1 MVIKEKKKTNK
12 TKKQNGGLIGDNS
25 KQNISLSKSPLA
37 TIFSFFRPKQNIRN
51 FIAKTSNRILW
62 KDEREKFIKDI
73 KKLLMSPKYQQNIPV
88 FYGNMSFYNKSNGYN
103 EYICKIVRSFSSK
116 KRIFIINPFAEL
128 VYRFCTL
135 LIEKKVSGRLIEQVK
150 SLLKKLL
157 KLDVFNGFPKIIY
170 LPYGIRFCIVKNSD
184 GIEEVITS
192 TNNTSRCD
200 ILYGCSLMMSAE
212 IREENL
218 PSEQDI
224 IEFYNIL
231 GFDIDLWKVYI
242 SVNKNEYNK
251 INKNRK
257 LFQDKYFE
265 GVVDL
270 LLKLYLLKEKI
281 KHLNSTYSNK
291 HNRIAVKLQQNDAN
305 KTIILLQLNQILT
318 ISNSDIPQLQN
329 LYNYVKSTLQ
339 QQNINLL
346 ELTIQLIQYI
356 NNLIKSKPEQ
366 LQRFL
371 SFLETKPNEKETIL
385 EILNI

>member
-1 MVIKEKKKTNK
+1 
-12 TKKQNGGLIGDNS
+12 
-25 KQNISLSKSPLA
+25 
-37 TIFSFFRPKQNIRN
+37 
-51 FIAKTSNRILW
+51 
-62 KDEREKFIKDI
+62 
-73 KKLLMSPKYQQNIPV
+73 
-88 FYGNMSFYNKSNGYN
+88 
-103 EYICKIVRSFSSK
+103 
-116 KRIFIINPFAEL
+116 
-128 VYRFCTL
+128 
-135 LIEKKVSGRLIEQVK
+135 
-150 SLLKKLL
+150 
-157 KLDVFNGFPKIIY
+157 LDVFNGFPKIIY

>member
-73 KKLLMSPKYQQNIPV
+73 KKLLMSHKYQQNIPV
-88 FYGNMSFYNKSNGYN
+88 FYGNMSSYNKSNGYN

-128 VYRFCTL
+128 VYRFCTF
-135 LIEKKVSGRLIEQVK
+135 LIEKKVSGKLIEQVK

-157 KLDVFNGFPKIIY
+157 KLDVFNGFPEIIY
-170 LPYGIRFCIVKNSD
+170 LPYGIRFCIVKNSN

-270 LLKLYLLKEKI
+270 LLKLYWLKKKI
-281 KHLNSTYSNK
+281 KYLNSTYSNK
-291 HNRIAVKLQQNDAN
+291 HNIFEVQLQQNDAK
-305 KTIILLQLNQILT
+305 KTIILSLLNQILT

-329 LYNYVKSTLQ
+329 LYNYVKSKLQ

-346 ELTIQLIQYI
+346 ELTIELIQYI

-371 SFLETKPNEKETIL
+371 SFLETKQTEKETIL
-385 EILNI
+385 EILEI